1 MTITQ
6 FVFIPRTRHS
16 QQQSNPPKTS
26 QTPLPSAILSYSKS
40 PIPAPTADRSP
51 PPSHSSAGSR
61 TFSMLLSR
69 RFSCALAR
77 APSLVRGRPLR
88 PLAAPATPPAS
99 RPPPR
104 RLMSSSSAGWQH
116 ASRPPPPPPPH
127 PGAEKVPDNT
137 LTLCFS
143 APISIA

>member
-1 MTITQ
+1 VTITQ
-6 FVFIPRTRHS
+6 FVLSLEHAMLTARATP
-16 QQQSNPPKTS
+16 QKPLKP
-26 QTPLPSAILSYSKS
+26 PLPSAILSYSKS

-77 APSLVRGRPLR
+77 APSLVRGRPLQ
-88 PLAAPATPPAS
+88 PLAAPAAPPAS

>member
-1 MTITQ
+1 MQYDHYTIR
-6 FVFIPRTRHS
+6 FIPRTRHS

-26 QTPLPSAILSYSKS
+26 QTPSAIGHPFLLQISN
-40 PIPAPTADRSP
+40 PRTHRSP
-51 PPSHSSAGSR
+51 PPSHSSACSR

-69 RFSCALAR
+69 RFSWALAR

>member
-40 PIPAPTADRSP
+40 PIPAPTADCSP

-104 RLMSSSSAGWQH
+104 RLMSSSAGWQH